1 LSGALAIPIW
11 ESNLEEIAMQS
22 KQPIIHRAPVVD
34 LPVRGCQYHAGEKG
48 EDGFLVS
55 CGKPVK
61 EGYSYCP
68 EHHRRV
74 YQRTT
79 SLREAR
85 VVTEVAPEPTEVALP
100 EFEREAA

>member
-1 LSGALAIPIW
+1 M
-11 ESNLEEIAMQS
+11 SNLEEIAMPS
-22 KQPIIHRAPVVD
+22 NPSFIRRAPVVD

-48 EDGFLVS
+48 GDGFLVA

-68 EHHRRV
+68 DHHRRV

-79 SLREAR
+79 TLREGR
-85 VVTEVAPEPTEVALP
+85 VVVTEVAPEPTEVALP

>member
-1 LSGALAIPIW
+1 LRDGDPHI
-11 ESNLEEIAMQS
+11 ESNPEEIAMQTS
-22 KQPIIHRAPVVD
+22 QPPTPRAPVVV

-48 EDGFLVS
+48 EDGFLAF

-74 YQRTT
+74 YQRGP
-79 SLREAR
+79 SMREQR
-85 VVTEVAPEPTEVALP
+85 VTTEVAPEPVEVPLP

>member
-1 LSGALAIPIW
+1 
-11 ESNLEEIAMQS
+11 MQS
-22 KQPIIHRAPVVD
+22 KQPFVYYRAPVVD
-34 LPVRGCQYHAGEKG
+34 LPVRGCQFHAGEKG

-79 SLREAR
+79 TLREAR

>member
-1 LSGALAIPIW
+1 MP
-11 ESNLEEIAMQS
+11 N
-22 KQPIIHRAPVVD
+22 KQPSIYRAPVVD

-85 VVTEVAPEPTEVALP
+85 VVTEVASETTEVALP

>member
-1 LSGALAIPIW
+1 
-11 ESNLEEIAMQS
+11 MQS
-22 KQPIIHRAPVVD
+22 KQPVIHRTPVVV

-48 EDGFLVS
+48 EDGFLTT

-74 YQRTT
+74 YQRATT
-79 SLREAR
+79 MREAR
-85 VVTEVAPEPTEVALP
+85 VVTEVAPEPTDVALP

>member
-1 LSGALAIPIW
+1 MRT
-11 ESNLEEIAMQS
+11 N
-22 KQPIIHRAPVVD
+22 QPFTPRAPVVE
-34 LPVRGCQYHAGEKG
+34 LPVRGCQYHAGATG
-48 EDGFLVS
+48 EDGFLVF

-79 SLREAR
+79 TLREQR
-85 VVTEVAPEPTEVALP
+85 VTVEVAPEPVDVALP
-100 EFEREAA
+100 EIDREAA